1 MKHISILGAGISGL
15 STSFHAGHDRCLIY
29 EAKPQYGGHIFSFVR
44 EGFTW
49 DDGPHVLFTDN
60 EYVKQL
66 FADGVD
72 GDYEEKAPE
81 VINYYQGHWIDHPA
95 QSNLYQIP
103 EPLRTQCLESFLEA
117 RSQELTPPATYEEWL
132 NQAFGKVFARTFP
145 AAYTRK
151 YWATDPANLGID
163 WIGERI
169 YYPSVDDVKEGYK
182 GPLGKSTYWV
192 KRFRYPSRGGFLSFL
207 RKIAAGARI
216 EYGKNLSHI
225 HFGKR
230 RMQFADGSGAEYQ
243 TLVSTL
249 PLPVL
254 IRCSE
259 DAPDTVRDAAEQLK
273 TTRFWLFDI
282 TARHPSMLKHQWAYV
297 YDENKVTTRI
307 SITENFSPHN
317 SPPGCTGMSIE
328 VCGSDYMELPS
339 DKDALAQKVKDELVA
354 MSLLESIDAV
364 TSTHIRYVPYGQ
376 VIYDHD
382 RKGAL
387 QIVNAFLDS
396 AGVVRV
402 GRYAE
407 WKYAM
412 THDCVL
418 KAKHEAAKL

>member
-1 MKHISILGAGISGL
+1 
-15 STSFHAGHDRCLIY
+15 
-29 EAKPQYGGHIFSFVR
+29 
-44 EGFTW
+44 
-49 DDGPHVLFTDN
+49 
-60 EYVKQL
+60 
-66 FADGVD
+66 
-72 GDYEEKAPE
+72 
-81 VINYYQGHWIDHPA
+81 
-95 QSNLYQIP
+95 
-103 EPLRTQCLESFLEA
+103 
-117 RSQELTPPATYEEWL
+117 
-132 NQAFGKVFARTFP
+132 
-145 AAYTRK
+145 
-151 YWATDPANLGID
+151 
-163 WIGERI
+163 
-169 YYPSVDDVKEGYK
+169 
-182 GPLGKSTYWV
+182 
-192 KRFRYPSRGGFLSFL
+192 
-207 RKIAAGARI
+207 
-216 EYGKNLSHI
+216 
-225 HFGKR
+225 
-230 RMQFADGSGAEYQ
+230 MQFADGSGAEYQ